1 MEDNKKEKIYRLV
14 MLVLIV
20 VFITFTLTVVFMYN
34 TFSKNGNIKYVMLPG
49 ASASD
54 SALELAIQK
63 VRAVIDKAYI
73 DVDEIDEDKL
83 VDGAIKGYVDAI
95 GDDYTTYMTAE
106 EWESYQEKAI
116 GNYQG
121 IGLYLSV
128 LKDTNEIVVL
138 SPITEGPSE
147 KAGIKAGDI
156 IVKVDGVEYN
166 GDKLNEASEK
176 MHGEAGT
183 SVKIEVKRNDE
194 VIEFNVTREM
204 VRTNPISIEMLDNNI
219 GYMQL
224 LTFDEGIAEDFVAKC
239 EKLKNEGAKAL
250 ILDVRFNGGGYI
262 SGATEILDTLL
273 PKGDILLITNSKA
286 NGEMIKKSENDPTI
300 DLPIVV
306 LQNEYSASSTEI
318 LTGALKEHKR
328 ATIVGTTSYGK
339 GVLQNVYMIDGAALK
354 VTTDEFF
361 TPNRNEIHHKGIE
374 PDYTVEVE
382 EEYVKSF
389 SIPRDKDTQLE
400 KAIELLK

>member
-73 DVDEIDEDKL
+73 NVDEIDEDKL

-194 VIEFNVTREM
+194 VIEFNVIREM

-273 PKGDILLITNSKA
+273 PKGDILLIIRQ
-286 NGEMIKKSENDPTI
+286 M
-300 DLPIVV
+300 
-306 LQNEYSASSTEI
+306 
-318 LTGALKEHKR
+318 
-328 ATIVGTTSYGK
+328 
-339 GVLQNVYMIDGAALK
+339 
-354 VTTDEFF
+354 
-361 TPNRNEIHHKGIE
+361 
-374 PDYTVEVE
+374 
-382 EEYVKSF
+382 VK
-389 SIPRDKDTQLE
+389 
-400 KAIELLK
+400 